1 MMTTL
6 PWKLHAPGCVTTRSG
21 GCILSTTQQFTENSI
36 KEGKQFPEVFVA
48 TVALNQA
55 VLFTTLQH
63 LYVLPPVTFL
73 CEFRFAY
80 ETYHRR
86 ILFSNV
92 FYFSVGVS
100 SSHGRLFHNTLPK
113 CVNAL
118 LLISRLDSMINNG
131 HTQNMQQSIG
141 IYN

>member
-1 MMTTL
+1 MQRMMTTL

-80 ETYHRR
+80 ETYHKR
-86 ILFSNV
+86 ILFSERCVRMLTYSILAYEYPRAMVDCSTIHCQNV
-92 FYFSVGVS
+92 LM
-100 SSHGRLFHNTLPK
+100 LF
-113 CVNAL
+113 C
-118 LLISRLDSMINNG
+118 
-131 HTQNMQQSIG
+131 
-141 IYN
+141 